1 MKIPQFESRW
11 ALLLLSS
18 VTAIAAAD
26 PQPESKQP
34 DKSKEKPYELTFHVV
49 TTGQKAVA
57 GARIVP
63 WAAGAGSGSF
73 VLRESLFAPIVTDAE
88 GTARVI
94 FPTDRKNPEV
104 ERLLTAVKVGLRSIA
119 LRVDHPDHPMWSDY
133 VDIGGEH
140 RVMLSGSATIEIRA
154 HRRNESGMLQSL
166 VPVVSQSVY
175 TGSDWSE
182 KEGVLT
188 IRRVEM
194 NSANATRWLRVVHVP
209 EKGPAWFSNLLDLRF
224 KVKQVRLNLAME
236 PSVRVEGSLDPH
248 VPRPVKRGRIVARVI
263 HGSDV
268 WSTWNWAATADV
280 APDGTFVIESLP
292 PDEDLQL
299 IALCDG
305 WVSNSPTTD
314 EVQAYAAQHGLSQ
327 LQYTGPDSTFVYPN
341 LYRLEGSI
349 LRPIVSMRR
358 TADCEVTVIDD
369 AGRPLPDATVSFW
382 PNQFFFMGGSN
393 IVGTGFDAMKMLRS
407 QIGGRKAK
415 TDVDRRQF
423 SEHYAAKTNER
434 GIALIRNLP
443 VPGAGEP
450 AHPMSA
456 MFSASHET
464 YASTAS
470 LFPGPHATVSLES
483 GKTKQVTVR
492 LHRKTAE
499 LDTIP
504 TPEKKQ

>member
-1 MKIPQFESRW
+1 MKTPQVESRW
-11 ALLLLSS
+11 ALLVLLS

-49 TTGQKAVA
+49 TTGQKPVA

-63 WAAGAGSGSF
+63 WAVGAGSGSF
-73 VLRESLFAPIVTDAE
+73 GLPESLFAPIVTDAE
-88 GTARVI
+88 GMARVI

-104 ERLLTAVKVGLRSIA
+104 ERLLTAVQRGLRSIA

-133 VDIGGEH
+133 VNIGGEH
-140 RVMLSGSATIEIRA
+140 RVMLSDSATVEIRA

-182 KEGVLT
+182 KDGVLT

-236 PSVRVEGSLDPH
+236 PSVRVEGSLDPQ
-248 VPRPVKRGRIVARVI
+248 VPRPVKRGRIVAQVI
-263 HGSDV
+263 HGSDF
-268 WSTWNWAATADV
+268 WTNWTWAATADI

-305 WVSNSPTTD
+305 WVSNSPTTN
-314 EVQAYAAQHGLSQ
+314 EVQAYAAKYGLSK
-327 LQYTGPDSTFVYPN
+327 LQYTGPNSTFVYPN
-341 LYRLEGSI
+341 LYRLEGSV

-407 QIGGRKAK
+407 QIGGGKGK
-415 TDVDRRQF
+415 PDIDWRRF
-423 SEHYAAKTNER
+423 SKDYAAKTNER
-434 GIALIRNLP
+434 GIALIHNLP

-450 AHPMSA
+450 AQPTSA

-464 YASTAS
+464 YASTAA
-470 LFPGPHATVSLES
+470 LFPAPHANVSLES
-483 GKTKQVTVR
+483 GKTGQVTVR
-492 LHRKTAE
+492 LHRKTAQ

-504 TPEKKQ
+504 TH